1 MNRLPENGDI
11 LFRKAREDAQML
23 RTLLDAGD
31 APAWG
36 LGFHAQQSVEK
47 AIKAVLGWHG
57 IVFPY
62 THDLDRLIELLQKHG
77 LPLPPDAEGIPR
89 LSPFGTF
96 SRYGTILGK
105 DQDLPDRAWLLA
117 AVQRTLDWAAALRGG
132 RTC

>member
-1 MNRLPENGDI
+1 MNRLRESADI
-11 LFRKAREDAQML
+11 LFTKAGEDAQML
-23 RTLLDAGD
+23 RTLLESSG

-62 THDLDRLIELLQKHG
+62 THDLERLLILLQKHG
-77 LPLPPDAEGIPR
+77 LPLPPDAAGIPR

-105 DQDLPDRAWLLA
+105 DEDLPERSWLLA
-117 AVQRTLDWAAALRGG
+117 AVQRTLDWAAALRRGS
-132 RTC
+132 TC